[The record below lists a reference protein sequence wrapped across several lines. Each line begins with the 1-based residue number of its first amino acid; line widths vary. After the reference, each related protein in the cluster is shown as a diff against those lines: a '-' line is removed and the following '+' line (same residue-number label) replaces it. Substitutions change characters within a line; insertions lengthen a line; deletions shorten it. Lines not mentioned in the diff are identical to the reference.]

1 MVQRAKK
8 SGKTGTLACSLVSS
22 PALEQIAKKY
32 GFHNEETLTGFKYI
46 AKVPNLVFGFEEA
59 LGYLVDP
66 DKVSD
71 KDGISAVIM
80 FLDLVRSLKATGKTI
95 QQHIADFTQEFG
107 AYASS
112 QISLRVKD
120 LANIPKLMDVFRQN
134 PPTQIGENKIVQSKD
149 YLQGTEPNN
158 ILVYALDNGSRL
170 IVRPSGTE
178 PKVKVYLDVKGNDAI
193 DAMRVLEKFDGAV
206 RELLRSEQFGKQDC

>member
-1 MVQRAKK
+1 M
-8 SGKTGTLACSLVSS
+8 
-22 PALEQIAKKY
+22 
-32 GFHNEETLTGFKYI
+32 
-46 AKVPNLVFGFEEA
+46 
-59 LGYLVDP
+59 
-66 DKVSD
+66 
-71 KDGISAVIM
+71 
-80 FLDLVRSLKATGKTI
+80 
-95 QQHIADFTQEFG
+95 
-107 AYASS
+107 
-112 QISLRVKD
+112 KD
-120 LANIPKLMDVFRQN
+120 LADIPKLMDAFRQN

-149 YLQGTEPNN
+149 YLQCTEPNN